1 MGACFVFDVR
11 CEYLDALSIKEASF
25 VIDVRFESL
34 EALHFKGAC
43 FVIDFRCESLEATI
57 FMGVSCLIEFFLRQ
71 GCSMLVFRNGT
82 IVEQSMTV
90 IHHMLGRI
98 QTQTP

>member
-43 FVIDFRCESLEATI
+43 FVIDFRSESLEAI
-57 FMGVSCLIEFFLRQ
+57 ILMVAFFQNFEFSSLQ
-71 GCSMLVFRNGT
+71 ICPSYDLSLL
-82 IVEQSMTV
+82 ES
-90 IHHMLGRI
+90 
-98 QTQTP
+98 